1 MPISMEHAGLVEIF
15 RANPR
20 LVPQLLEASFGVE
33 LPAWETITV
42 AEAELD
48 QLAPIE
54 FRADLVVEL
63 AGATGPPR
71 LSAVLEVQLRPD
83 EDKPFTWPVV
93 GSSSQRHTGSNSI
106 PFGTVMPRGGVP
118 SAIRTFR
125 AAGNSSAAPWSARIS
140 RSNVAIFSISAAT

>member
-1 MPISMEHAGLVEIF
+1 MPISMEHAGLVEMF

-48 QLAPIE
+48 QMAPIE

-63 AGATGPPR
+63 SGATGPPR

-83 EDKPFTWPVV
+83 EDKPFTWPVYM
-93 GSSSQRHTGSNSI
+93 
-106 PFGTVMPRGGVP
+106 TVDR
-118 SAIRTFR
+118 
-125 AAGNSSAAPWSARIS
+125 S
-140 RSNVAIFSISAAT
+140 RRRCHCSCCPCPPGACVS